1 MPLVVFRSGGSA
13 APCESVDWHGRGGG
27 RLLESLTL
35 RQQAAANSEEQFANS
50 PDFAKERM
58 SAIIG
63 ALAAHRTVRSQALNS
78 KDVQQG
84 IKDILL
90 NYTSLYEDLR
100 NAV

>member
-1 MPLVVFRSGGSA
+1 MENLNWGYIQQGLVALAFGGLQVWWISSTLRKRGLA
-13 APCESVDWHGRGGG
+13 RPRGGG

-78 KDVQQG
+78 KDV
-84 IKDILL
+84 
-90 NYTSLYEDLR
+90 
-100 NAV
+100 

>member
-1 MPLVVFRSGGSA
+1 MDQQHPA
-13 APCESVDWHGRGGG
+13 KAWTCTAEGGG
-27 RLLESLTL
+27 RLLESLSL

-78 KDVQQG
+78 KDV
-84 IKDILL
+84 
-90 NYTSLYEDLR
+90 
-100 NAV
+100 